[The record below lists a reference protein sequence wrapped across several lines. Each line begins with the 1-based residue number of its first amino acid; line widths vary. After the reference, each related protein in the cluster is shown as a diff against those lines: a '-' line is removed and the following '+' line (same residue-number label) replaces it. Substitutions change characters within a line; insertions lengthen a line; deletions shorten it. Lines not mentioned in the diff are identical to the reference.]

1 MTTAAGRT
9 TISYLVKCALP
20 AGHSITKKDQ
30 YGTSYTFAGALGLA
44 PNWETGATTQTDRNW
59 ISSCMLAHINTTGQ
73 HIGIYLDGMPP
84 VGWGRNSAYPVQE
97 GTFLGDIFASPPTAL
112 YCGGRGYGSN
122 VVAGRIGANQSG
134 APYKVLTSASGSTRC
149 DAICLRDS
157 SGDGYPACASLVFNP
172 ITVWRQFVWPAVSF
186 ETSTQGFTSKN
197 SSQPTSIT
205 LSSAEHLSGSK
216 SMLLVVNA
224 TGAGLAFV
232 ELLDSS
238 VVKPGKNM
246 TFFIKIPAGT
256 NWSYVQAYAEDGPA
270 KNYRWSANGYNSNE
284 ILPSEWNSVVVPI
297 PADFAVTGS
306 RVGVQLNL
314 TGAGTTKLYVDSL
327 FVDN

>member
-1 MTTAAGRT
+1 MMAKGEAAIRRAGYYT
-9 TISYLVKCALP
+9 SCATGNTYRCL
-20 AGHSITKKDQ
+20 S
-30 YGTSYTFAGALGLA
+30 TSFAGALGLA
-44 PNWETGATTQTDRNW
+44 PNWETGATTQNDRNW

-97 GTFLGDIFASPPTAL
+97 GTFLGDIFASPPTAR

-134 APYKVLTSASGSTRC
+134 APYSVLTSASGSTRC
-149 DAICLRDS
+149 DAICARDS
-157 SGDGYPACASLVFNP
+157 SGDGYSACAGLPFNP
-172 ITVWRQFVWPAVSF
+172 ITVWRQFVSAPALSF

-197 SSQPTSIT
+197 STQPTSLM
-205 LSSAEHLSGSK
+205 LSGAEHLSGSN
-216 SMLLVVNA
+216 SMLLMVNA
-224 TGAGLAFV
+224 TGAGYAFV
-232 ELLDSS
+232 ELLDASA

-256 NWSYVQAYAEDGPA
+256 NWSYVQTYAQDGPA
-270 KNYRWSANGYNSNE
+270 KNYRWSAGGYLSSE
-284 ILPSEWNSVVVPI
+284 VLPSEWNSVVVPI

-306 RVGVQLNL
+306 KVGVQLNL
-314 TGAGTTKLYVDSL
+314 TGAGTTKLYVDGL
-327 FVDN
+327 FFDN